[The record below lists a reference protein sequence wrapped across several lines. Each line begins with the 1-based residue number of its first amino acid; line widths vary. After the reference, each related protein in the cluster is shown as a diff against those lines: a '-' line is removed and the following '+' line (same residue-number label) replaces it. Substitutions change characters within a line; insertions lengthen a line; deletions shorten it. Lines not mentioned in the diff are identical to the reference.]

1 MKKINLDGLEVI
13 IREAAK
19 EDAKAV
25 IDYIDKISYESDFLT
40 FGPGEFTMTQEK
52 EEAFIV
58 ESLNSKNKLFLI
70 AEINNKIVGNLNFQG
85 NEMVRCKHIGEF
97 GVSVLKDYW
106 GKGIGR
112 ELLLYLIDWAKK
124 SSFTKIQL
132 SVREDNLSAIMLYEK
147 LGFKKEGSISRFFYH
162 NKVYHSAIIMGIEL
176 NNDI

>member
-13 IREAAK
+13 IREATK
-19 EDAKAV
+19 EDAKTV

-40 FGPGEFTMTQEK
+40 FGPGEFTMTKEQQEN
-52 EEAFIV
+52 FID
-58 ESLNSKNKLFLI
+58 SCLKSSNKLFLI
-70 AEINNKIVGNLNFQG
+70 AEINGIIVGNLNFQG
-85 NEMVRCKHIGEF
+85 SEKIRCKHKGEF

-112 ELLLYLIDWAKK
+112 ELVLYLIDWAKK

-132 SVREDNLSAIMLYEK
+132 SVREDNLSAIMLYGK
-147 LGFKKEGSISRFFYH
+147 LGFIKEGSISRFFYH
-162 NKVYHSAIIMGIEL
+162 NEVYHSAIIMGIEL